1 MIAPRDPRRARLASI
16 RRQIADGTYDTP
28 EKLAA
33 AVDAFLAQYEASHVE
48 IVDYDDAPQPE
59 SPSEQLRRRK
69 PK

>member
-16 RRQIADGTYDTP
+16 RSRIADGTYDTP
-28 EKLAA
+28 DKLAA
-33 AVDAFLAQYEASHVE
+33 AVDAWLTQHDAAE
-48 IVDYDDAPQPE
+48 IQADDCDDARPE

>member
-16 RRQIADGTYDTP
+16 RRQIADGTYETP
-28 EKLAA
+28 DKLAA
-33 AVDAFLAQYEASHVE
+33 AIDAWLEQHEATCIES
-48 IVDYDDAPQPE
+48 IDCDDAPPPE

>member
-16 RRQIADGTYDTP
+16 RRRIADGTYDTP
-28 EKLAA
+28 DKLAA
-33 AVDAFLAQYEASHVE
+33 AVDAWLTQHDATEGQ
-48 IVDYDDAPQPE
+48 VDDGEVNRPE